1 MRRGAA
7 GGQRHLAALARE
19 PRPAGSDAEER
30 ARLHAEQAL
39 EAAGFSVTR
48 EPFTYSAFPGRYGTP
63 IGGAI
68 AAATV
73 LISAAVGVAADGRY
87 APLAVLVVGLLVLA
101 AFAGS
106 MLGDAVVTLP
116 VARAAGVNV
125 VATRG
130 DEAPR
135 VWLVAHL
142 DSKSQPVPSLLRV
155 IGVMMLASALV
166 LAIVAAALQ
175 LAWLPSRTLW
185 WVAALDALLGAVP
198 VVASVVG
205 AKSPGALDNASGVSA
220 VLEAAAMLEP
230 HVAVGV
236 LLPSA
241 EELGLAGA
249 RAWAGTRAPGVALN
263 CDGVDD
269 QGELTIMHGSNP
281 PMDVVDAVRRA
292 AARDVQV
299 RRMPLGLL
307 TDSVALADRGW
318 RAVTVSRG
326 SFASLRRV
334 HTPHDSLEGL
344 QGTGI
349 HETAT
354 VLARAAEALS

>member
-1 MRRGAA
+1 VRRGAA
-7 GGQRHLAALARE
+7 GGERHLAALARE
-19 PRPAGSDAEER
+19 PRPAGSAAEER
-30 ARLHAEQAL
+30 ARLYSEQVLA
-39 EAAGFSVTR
+39 AAGFSVAR
-48 EPFTYSAFPGRYGTP
+48 EPFTYSGFPGRYGTP

-68 AAATV
+68 AAVVV
-73 LISAAVGVAADGRY
+73 LVAAAVGVASDGRY
-87 APLAVLVVGLLVLA
+87 APLAVLVVGLLVLT
-101 AFAGS
+101 AFAWS
-106 MLGDAVVTLP
+106 MLGDAVLTLP
-116 VARAAGVNV
+116 IARATAVNV

-155 IGVMMLASALV
+155 VGVMMLTSALV

-175 LAWLPSRTLW
+175 LASLPTRTLW
-185 WVAALDALLGAVP
+185 WVAALGALLGAVP

-205 AKSPGALDNASGVSA
+205 ATSPGALDNASGVAA
-220 VLEAAAMLEP
+220 VLEAAEMLGAQA
-230 HVAVGV
+230 AVGV

-249 RAWAGTRAPGVALN
+249 RAWARMRAPGVALN

-269 QGELTIMHGSNP
+269 EGALTIMHGSHP
-281 PMDVVDAVRRA
+281 SRDVVNAVRSA
-292 AARDVQV
+292 AARDVHV

-307 TDSVALADRGW
+307 TDSVALADNGW
-318 RAVTVSRG
+318 RAITVSRG
-326 SFASLRRV
+326 SVASLRRV
-334 HTPHDSLEGL
+334 HTPHDSLETLRGS
-344 QGTGI
+344 GI
-349 HETAT
+349 HETTT